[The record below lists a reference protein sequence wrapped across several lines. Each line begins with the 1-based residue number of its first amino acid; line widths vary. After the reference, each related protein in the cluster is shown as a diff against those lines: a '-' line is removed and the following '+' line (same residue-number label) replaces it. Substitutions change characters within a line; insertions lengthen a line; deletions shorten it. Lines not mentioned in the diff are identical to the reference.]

1 MCEEGEVACTDGS
14 GCISTLDRC
23 DFFQDCADN
32 SDEENCDD
40 GDAATC
46 ADDEFLCVDDDICYP
61 TSYRC
66 DGHPDC
72 SDASDEQ
79 SCESCDIELETC
91 CAHPHQSTQTS
102 FPSSTRLHPVSI
114 LSNMHIAVLTA
125 IDVHTGTEFD
135 LSSLICSEH
144 VTRPQWRN

>member
-91 CAHPHQSTQTS
+91 CAHPHPSTQTS
-102 FPSSTRLHPVSI
+102 FPSSTRFPFYPTCI
-114 LSNMHIAVLTA
+114 
-125 IDVHTGTEFD
+125 
-135 LSSLICSEH
+135 
-144 VTRPQWRN
+144 